1 MCHLYSHKQRHTVQ
15 TLDIHLHV
23 MHAHLRRVHTWLRDT
38 STFTKKR
45 DWICKNAPT
54 EQNCRPLF
62 IQVCVWGSDQN
73 FNPSPQTHREWLTA
87 VVVFLSSAHSAI
99 PQLSFFSSHQ
109 PSSLWAPEKL
119 HCHMHNSY
127 SEAFVG
133 NQLLNCQA
141 ASDKKLKA
149 QDEWILQVKWDV
161 QE

>member
-62 IQVCVWGSDQN
+62 IQVCVRGSDQN
-73 FNPSPQTHREWLTA
+73 FNPSPQTHRVIDGCRRFFYLPLTLP
-87 VVVFLSSAHSAI
+87 FPSC
-99 PQLSFFSSHQ
+99 LSFPRISPPLFERRRNFIVICTTATARQSSEINFLIVRL
-109 PSSLWAPEKL
+109 PPTKSSKL
-119 HCHMHNSY
+119 RT
-127 SEAFVG
+127 SES
-133 NQLLNCQA
+133 CR
-141 ASDKKLKA
+141 
-149 QDEWILQVKWDV
+149 
-161 QE
+161 

>member
-38 STFTKKR
+38 STFTKNATEYVKMR
-45 DWICKNAPT
+45 PQSRTAALFLFRCVFGDLIRISIRLRRRTESDW
-54 EQNCRPLF
+54 RLSSF
-62 IQVCVWGSDQN
+62 
-73 FNPSPQTHREWLTA
+73 
-87 VVVFLSSAHSAI
+87 FLSSAHSAI

-127 SEAFVG
+127 SEAVVE

>member
-1 MCHLYSHKQRHTVQ
+1 MCHLYSHKQRDTVQ
-15 TLDIHLHV
+15 TLDIHLHL
-23 MHAHLRRVHTWLRDT
+23 MHAHLHRVHTRLRDT

-109 PSSLWAPEKL
+109 PSSLWAPRNFIVICTTATARHSSEINFLIVRLPPTKSSKL
-119 HCHMHNSY
+119 RT
-127 SEAFVG
+127 SES
-133 NQLLNCQA
+133 CR
-141 ASDKKLKA
+141 
-149 QDEWILQVKWDV
+149 
-161 QE
+161 